1 MENNQRKQITYFT
14 GDQLRGFIEIKRFL
28 ETAENEILI
37 IDNYFGHEFDEVLEK
52 LNVKKTIITNPMN
65 KKIESNENYQVIK
78 TDEFHDR
85 FIFVDD
91 VCYFSGA
98 SFKDLGSHESIM
110 MRLHDFSI
118 KDAFNKIKEWKD
130 NMHYIS

>member
-1 MENNQRKQITYFT
+1 
-14 GDQLRGFIEIKRFL
+14 
-28 ETAENEILI
+28 
-37 IDNYFGHEFDEVLEK
+37 
-52 LNVKKTIITNPMN
+52 MN
-65 KKIESNENYQVIK
+65 KKSESNENYQVIK

-118 KDAFNKIKEWKD
+118 KDAFNKIKK
-130 NMHYIS
+130 